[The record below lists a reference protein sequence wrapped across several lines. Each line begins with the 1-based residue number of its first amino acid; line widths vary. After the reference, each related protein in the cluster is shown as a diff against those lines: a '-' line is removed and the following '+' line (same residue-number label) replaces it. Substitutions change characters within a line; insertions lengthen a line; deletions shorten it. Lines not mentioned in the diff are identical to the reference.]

1 MFSCSLL
8 ALFCNSIRLLC
19 VARTCLKVQWLLT
32 VSLHKICKLAWWSMR
47 NTHKAGIPILASH
60 CLHLITHMNDTLFF
74 FTYSV
79 FIFTTGSG
87 SLGSGELLQKLGGER
102 VNFCKIEELFSSV
115 LAEKCH
121 GSFQIC

>member
-74 FTYSV
+74 FLLTQCLFSQ
-79 FIFTTGSG
+79 
-87 SLGSGELLQKLGGER
+87 SGELLQKLGGER